1 MRKRTWKRLGVST
14 VVANMLMI
22 SITLALAAIL
32 VAWAGTTY
40 GTFSSGSGIYFA
52 QRGQALQER
61 FVVEN
66 VFFNKTSGNTIMIF
80 VRNVGTEDVNM
91 VGLYVNGQSY
101 STQPGSGLCVFAS
114 EPSGQ
119 FGIDMGV
126 GAVCEFSIKWHSAW
140 PPGTIF
146 NFVVTTA
153 RGNRATFIARGP

>member
-1 MRKRTWKRLGVST
+1 
-14 VVANMLMI
+14 MLMI

-66 VFFNKTSGNTIMIF
+66 VFFSTSGNKIMIF

-91 VGLYVNGQSY
+91 VGLYINGNSA
-101 STQPGSGLCVFAS
+101 STKLQTGSGLCVL
-114 EPSGQ
+114 PL
-119 FGIDMGV
+119 DMGV
-126 GAVCEFSIKWHSAW
+126 GAVCEFSINWGSAW
-140 PPGTIF
+140 PTGTIF
-146 NFVVTTA
+146 NFVVTSA
-153 RGNRATFIARGP
+153 RGNRAIFTARGP

>member
-1 MRKRTWKRLGVST
+1 
-14 VVANMLMI
+14 MLMI

-66 VFFNKTSGNTIMIF
+66 VFFSTSGNKIMIF

-91 VGLYVNGQSY
+91 VGLYINGDSY
-101 STQPGSGLCVFAS
+101 STQAGSGLCVL
-114 EPSGQ
+114 PL
-119 FGIDMGV
+119 DMGV
-126 GAVCEFSIKWHSAW
+126 GAVCEFSINWGPAW
-140 PPGTIF
+140 PSGTIF
-146 NFVVTTA
+146 NFVVTSA
-153 RGNRATFIARGP
+153 RGNRATFTARGP